1 MAKTHDLP
9 FALWKAN
16 LDLQARIARVLQ
28 DSGQAWTELGTRAAG
43 EGAAEFDA
51 QLRRLAQGDWQAFA
65 TLPVEAFWRQFEQRV
80 GDGQAVNQAALKAQE
95 DFVQGLLA
103 ALQDWQRQLAQAWP
117 QGADTFGPG
126 VAEAWRSLAAQWD
139 AGAAAAS
146 PPPGRGTPKAEP
158 RPGAKRAPGKPRR

>member
-1 MAKTHDLP
+1 MGKTGDLP

-16 LDLQARIARVLQ
+16 VDLQARIARVLHE
-28 DSGQAWTELGTRAAG
+28 SGQAWTELGTRAAG

-95 DFVQGLLA
+95 AFVQGLLA
-103 ALQDWQRQLAQAWP
+103 ALQDWQQQFAQAWP
-117 QGADTFGPG
+117 EGEAAFGPD
-126 VAEAWRSLAAQWD
+126 VAEAWRSLAEQWD
-139 AGAAAAS
+139 AGLAGMAPA
-146 PPPGRGTPKAEP
+146 PPREVPPAGGRGSARSP
-158 RPGAKRAPGKPRR
+158 RQPRG